1 MMASSDVLVPE
12 YVFLSFKYVTENFTV
27 TMVMTNRHATL
38 GVRMVV
44 CVVDTMLIAHVT
56 DLVFLRSKRCLS
68 IFEV

>member
-1 MMASSDVLVPE
+1 MASSDVLVPE
-12 YVFLSFKYVTENFTV
+12 YVFLSIKYVTENFTV

-44 CVVDTMLIAHVT
+44 CVVDTMLIAHMT